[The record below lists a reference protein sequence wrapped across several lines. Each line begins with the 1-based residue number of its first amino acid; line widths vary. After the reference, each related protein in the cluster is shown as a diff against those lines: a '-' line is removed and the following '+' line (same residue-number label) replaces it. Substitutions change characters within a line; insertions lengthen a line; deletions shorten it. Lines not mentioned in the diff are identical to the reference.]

1 MRTIQVSEQQPS
13 LSELLEIAR
22 GESVVL
28 RLADGEAFLLAEI
41 DDFEKEVERA
51 RQNEELMGLL
61 DSRSAQKG
69 TFTLGDVREQLGL
82 K

>member
-1 MRTIQVSEQQPS
+1 MRTIQVSDQEPR

-51 RQNEELMGLL
+51 RQNGELMAWTCPGLM
-61 DSRSAQKG
+61 DS
-69 TFTLGDVREQLGL
+69 E
-82 K
+82 